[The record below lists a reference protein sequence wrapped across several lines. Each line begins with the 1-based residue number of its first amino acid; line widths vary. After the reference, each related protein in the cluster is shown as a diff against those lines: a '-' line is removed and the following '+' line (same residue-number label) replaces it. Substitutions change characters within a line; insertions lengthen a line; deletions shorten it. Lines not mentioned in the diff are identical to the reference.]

1 MKIFALKEESS
12 DNSETVVYGWLTYFE
27 EEKEFRIRLCEEID
41 YWECPI
47 FFSPFVKKGEYVLNV
62 HWSRAWVQQRILPWE
77 RQNLQMILQKN
88 QTATK
93 LTAPQ
98 RALPECSAIISRR
111 SFPSRRAMPG
121 CLP

>member
-62 HWSRAWVQQRILPWE
+62 HWSRAGATEDSSLGTAELTDDFAEKFRWKAYDAYVLLVRTQGCCGQDGCYLE
-77 RQNLQMILQKN
+77 LQN
-88 QTATK
+88 
-93 LTAPQ
+93 
-98 RALPECSAIISRR
+98 
-111 SFPSRRAMPG
+111 
-121 CLP
+121 

>member
-88 QTATK
+88 QDGSLRCVCVIGADTGVLWTGWLLFGVTELEK
-93 LTAPQ
+93 TN
-98 RALPECSAIISRR
+98 
-111 SFPSRRAMPG
+111 
-121 CLP
+121 

>member
-47 FFSPFVKKGEYVLNV
+47 FFSPFVKKGEAYDAYVLLV
-62 HWSRAWVQQRILPWE
+62 RTQGCCGQDGCYLE
-77 RQNLQMILQKN
+77 LQN
-88 QTATK
+88 
-93 LTAPQ
+93 
-98 RALPECSAIISRR
+98 
-111 SFPSRRAMPG
+111 
-121 CLP
+121 

>member
-1 MKIFALKEESS
+1 MKIFAIKEKSS

-27 EEKEFRIRLCEEID
+27 EEKEFQIRLWEEID

-47 FFSPFVKKGEYVLNV
+47 FFSTFVKKGKYVLDV

-88 QTATK
+88 QMEAYDAYVLLVRT
-93 LTAPQ
+93 Q
-98 RALPECSAIISRR
+98 
-111 SFPSRRAMPG
+111 G
-121 CLP
+121 CCGQDGCYLELQN

>member
-77 RQNLQMILQKN
+77 RQN
-88 QTATK
+88 
-93 LTAPQ
+93 
-98 RALPECSAIISRR
+98 
-111 SFPSRRAMPG
+111 
-121 CLP
+121 

>member
-12 DNSETVVYGWLTYFE
+12 DNSETVVYGWLTYF
-27 EEKEFRIRLCEEID
+27 EID

-88 QTATK
+88 QMEAYDAYVLLVRT
-93 LTAPQ
+93 Q
-98 RALPECSAIISRR
+98 
-111 SFPSRRAMPG
+111 G
-121 CLP
+121 CCGQDGCYLELQN

>member
-1 MKIFALKEESS
+1 MKIFAIKEESS

-27 EEKEFRIRLCEEID
+27 EEKEFQIRLCEEID

-62 HWSRAWVQQRILPWE
+62 HWSRAWVQQRILPGE

-88 QTATK
+88 QMEAYDEYVLLVWTK
-93 LTAPQ
+93 
-98 RALPECSAIISRR
+98 
-111 SFPSRRAMPG
+111 G
-121 CLP
+121 CCGQDGCYLELQN